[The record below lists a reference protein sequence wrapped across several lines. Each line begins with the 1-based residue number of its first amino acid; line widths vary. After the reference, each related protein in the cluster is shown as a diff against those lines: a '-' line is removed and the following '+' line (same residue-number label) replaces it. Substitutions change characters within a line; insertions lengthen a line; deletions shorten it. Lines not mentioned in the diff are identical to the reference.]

1 MGWKWTRLFAVLATM
16 LATPAGAVSLVT
28 TVNGQST
35 KTVAIGQELTA
46 NAKNPS
52 TSTCDWTFGGDEI
65 ALAVAGDQ
73 PVVIFPDTP
82 GQVPLVVVCQS
93 ATGTS
98 AGKATAT
105 ITVVAGTT
113 TTTIPG
119 AAPPAAAPDDSA
131 APVRVDP
138 CDVSLAVKGGADYRM
153 FRGHTAT
160 QRDRD
165 VMERGLLGIMM
176 PEVWRY
182 VRSMP
187 GCSGM
192 LGFGRTQLSVVL
204 QRLTASHQ
212 YDAIFPDRKTWDITV
227 GGRHYQI
234 EYYVNQKAR
243 ACSLGSST
251 KAACAKNPN
260 LTDRVK
266 KVLDIRVEN
275 GVCVAGGD
283 CVPPVPTEAYQSA
296 KSKIGMADSTKP
308 MPKPTEGADL
318 TSLHAAHEAHRLASY
333 GLCGGSGQPACVN
346 VQDAHKAY
354 EAFAKDP
361 ADAHFRRMMDFSGYA
376 DSVANGNPKGW
387 TDAQVRQLKA
397 AQDREHEG
405 WMAAQEAGDWGLARC
420 HDDAHQKFHI
430 CENVKEDLFMFRFPV
445 CDGSYPDKAPIESCA
460 TYLQRHPMADPGMP
474 N

>member
-1 MGWKWTRLFAVLATM
+1 MRALGILLLMAVAS
-16 LATPAGAVSLVT
+16 PASAISLVT
-28 TVNGQST
+28 TVNGQNT
-35 KTVAIGQELTA
+35 KTVAVGQELAAT
-46 NAKNPS
+46 AKNPS
-52 TSTCDWTFGGDEI
+52 STVCDWTFGADTI

-73 PVVIFPDTP
+73 SVVMFPDTP
-82 GQVPLVVVCQS
+82 GAVPLAVVCTT

-105 ITVVAGTT
+105 ITVTAGTT

-119 AAPPAAAPDDSA
+119 AAPPQANDEK

-192 LGFGRTQLSVVL
+192 LGFGRTQLSVVF

-212 YDAIFPDRKTWDITV
+212 YDALFPDRKTWDITV

-234 EYYVNQKAR
+234 EYYVMQKAR

-275 GVCVAGGD
+275 GVCVAGGA
-283 CVPPVPTEAYQSA
+283 CVPPTPTEAYQSA
-296 KSKIGMADSTKP
+296 KSKIGMADSTKT
-308 MPKPTEGADL
+308 MPTPTAGPDL
-318 TSLHAAHEAHRLASY
+318 DALHAAHEAHRLASF
-333 GLCGGSGQPACVN
+333 GLCGGTGQPACMS
-346 VQDAHKAY
+346 VQDAHAKY
-354 EAFAKDP
+354 ETFATDA
-361 ADAHFRRMMDFSGYA
+361 ADNHFRRMMDFSGYA
-376 DSVANGNPKGW
+376 DSIANGNPKGW
-387 TDAQVRQLKA
+387 TDAQVRQFKA
-397 AQDREHEG
+397 LQDREHEG
-405 WMAAQEAGDWGLARC
+405 WMQAQEIGDWGLARC

-460 TYLQRHPMADPGMP
+460 TYLARHPMPDPGMP